1 MFIHG
6 VSHYLPT
13 EVVTNDHFEERFGLT
28 NEWLIERTGIEKR
41 RKAQDHE
48 NSHTMGIAALGTLLE
63 NIQIDVE
70 QIDLIVGAT
79 YTPYDLIVTLGHA
92 IQHHLGIDDIPV
104 VTISSACSS
113 LLNAFEIVEG
123 YFAAGKS
130 QYALVISSEHNTA
143 YYNVEDTKSNHL
155 WGDGAVVMLVSKQR
169 ILPSDLKILDIQTGG
184 AGNIGKAMEG
194 VVLRPN
200 NGGISM
206 PYGKDV
212 FIHACN
218 YMESATRNII
228 QKNHLTV
235 EDIQYFI
242 PHQANLRITRHV
254 AKELGLDESRVISNI
269 QYLGNTG
276 SAGCGIALSEH
287 LTEFSRGDI
296 IIMTV
301 FGGGYSYGAMLVEA

>member
-6 VSHYLPT
+6 VSHYLPS
-13 EVVTNDHFEERFGLT
+13 EVVTNEHFTERFGLT
-28 NEWLIERTGIEKR
+28 HEWLIERTGIEKR
-41 RKAQDHE
+41 RKAQEHE
-48 NSHTMGIAALGTLLE
+48 NSHTMGIAALERLLSS
-63 NIQIDVE
+63 IQVDHHE
-70 QIDLIVGAT
+70 IDLIVGAT

-92 IQHHLGIDDIPV
+92 IQNHIAVDNIPV

-130 QYALVISSEHNTA
+130 QYALIISSEHNTA
-143 YYNVEDTKSNHL
+143 YYNVEDTQSNHL
-155 WGDGAVVMLVSKQR
+155 WGDGAVVMLVSKDQ
-169 ILPSDLKILDIQTGG
+169 IIENDLRVIEIQTAD
-184 AGNIGKAMEG
+184 AGNIGRAMEG

-206 PYGKDV
+206 PYGRDV

-218 YMESATRNII
+218 YMERATRSII
-228 QKNHLTV
+228 ERNHLTV
-235 EDIQYFI
+235 EDIRYFI

-254 AKELGLDESRVISNI
+254 ARELGLDESRVLSNI

-287 LTEFSRGDI
+287 RGRFQLGDI

-301 FGGGYSYGAMLVEA
+301 FGGGYSYGAMLIEA

>member
-1 MFIHG
+1 MYIHG
-6 VSHYLPT
+6 VSHYLPHGI
-13 EVVTNDHFEERFGLT
+13 VTNEHFTQRFGLT
-28 NEWLIERTGIEKR
+28 NEWLVDRTGIEKR
-41 RKAQDHE
+41 RKAEAGE
-48 NSHTMGIAALGTLLE
+48 NSHTMGISAIDELFAKT
-63 NIQIDVE
+63 QIDKE
-70 QIDLIVGAT
+70 DIDLIVGAT

-92 IQHHLGIDDIPV
+92 IQHYIGVEDIPV

-123 YFAAGKS
+123 YFATNKS
-130 QYALVISSEHNTA
+130 SYALIISSEHNTA
-143 YYNVEDTKSNHL
+143 YYNSEDTKSNHL
-155 WGDGAVVMLVSKQR
+155 WGDGAVVMLVVKEKIQQN
-169 ILPSDLKILDIQTGG
+169 DLHVIDIQTGG
-184 AGNIGKAMEG
+184 AATIGKAMEG

-206 PYGKDV
+206 PFGRDV

-218 YMESATRNII
+218 YMEKATRKILDR
-228 QKNHLTV
+228 NHLSV
-235 EDIQYFI
+235 EDVAYFV

-254 AKELGLDESRVISNI
+254 AQELGLDETKVLSNI

-287 LTEFSRGDI
+287 MDKFNPGDLI
-296 IIMTV
+296 VVSV